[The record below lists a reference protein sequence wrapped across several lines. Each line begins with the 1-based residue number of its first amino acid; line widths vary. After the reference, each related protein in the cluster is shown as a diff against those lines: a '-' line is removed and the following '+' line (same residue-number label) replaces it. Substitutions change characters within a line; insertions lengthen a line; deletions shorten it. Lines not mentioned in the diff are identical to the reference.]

1 MSTMEIHNYKIRE
14 TAINILIILFFI
26 AMAIVACVILYLIW
40 LSVWEYVS
48 QVLGEVRFRVF
59 S

>member
-1 MSTMEIHNYKIRE
+1 M
-14 TAINILIILFFI
+14 NILIILFFI
-26 AMAIVACVILYLIW
+26 TMAIVACVILYLIW